1 MTRVER
7 LGRDTFRALS
17 VPNFRRFYAGQLV
30 SVSGT
35 WMQTVAQGW
44 LVLKLTGS
52 GVALG
57 LVIAAQFLPMLVLG
71 PWTGLVADR
80 AAKRRLLL
88 LTQSTAG
95 VLALILGVLTLSG
108 AVQLWMVYVLALGL
122 GLVTAFDMPV
132 RQTFVVEMVGPD
144 LLANAVTL
152 NSVLMNAG
160 RLVGPALGG
169 VLIAAVGIGWC
180 FVLNALSYLAVLGAV
195 ASMNTS
201 ALNTVAPASRAK
213 GQVREGFRYVWARPE
228 LRTPLLIMAVLGTL
242 SYEFQVSLPLLA
254 KFTFDAGAPGYG
266 LLMSAMSLGAIVG
279 GLAVAAVNNAT
290 HRKLG
295 FAALALGSSTLVA
308 SALPSLGA
316 TLVMLP
322 IVGASSIAFISMG
335 NALLQLSSAP
345 EMRGRVIALY
355 GVAFLGSTP
364 VGGPIIGWVGQTFGA
379 RWSLAVG
386 GLAAVT
392 VALAAWPSLR
402 RANEATRASSSP
414 APATPAPATA

>member
-1 MTRVER
+1 
-7 LGRDTFRALS
+7 
-17 VPNFRRFYAGQLV
+17 
-30 SVSGT
+30 
-35 WMQTVAQGW
+35 
-44 LVLKLTGS
+44 
-52 GVALG
+52 VALG

>member
-1 MTRVER
+1 
-7 LGRDTFRALS
+7 
-17 VPNFRRFYAGQLV
+17 
-30 SVSGT
+30 
-35 WMQTVAQGW
+35 
-44 LVLKLTGS
+44 
-52 GVALG
+52 
-57 LVIAAQFLPMLVLG
+57 
-71 PWTGLVADR
+71 
-80 AAKRRLLL
+80 
-88 LTQSTAG
+88 
-95 VLALILGVLTLSG
+95 
-108 AVQLWMVYVLALGL
+108 
-122 GLVTAFDMPV
+122 
-132 RQTFVVEMVGPD
+132 
-144 LLANAVTL
+144 
-152 NSVLMNAG
+152 
-160 RLVGPALGG
+160 
-169 VLIAAVGIGWC
+169 
-180 FVLNALSYLAVLGAV
+180 
-195 ASMNTS
+195 
-201 ALNTVAPASRAK
+201 
-213 GQVREGFRYVWARPE
+213 
-228 LRTPLLIMAVLGTL
+228 MAVLGTL